1 MPRNNKGT
9 RRRRFDTRLSF
20 FEIGKILD
28 LTPRQKITFM
38 RYMKAKLEGGERK
51 SN

>member
-1 MPRNNKGT
+1 MPRNSKGT
-9 RRRRFDTRLSF
+9 RKRRFDTRISF

-28 LTPRQKITFM
+28 LTPRQKVGLM
-38 RYMKAKLEGGERK
+38 RYMKARLEGGEQK